1 MRSAVSAA
9 LPDDGGGAPVA
20 PQRDRQLYIVF
31 EAEGGPSDLPGPP
44 APPVEEIAASER
56 GDTVAAVAGSLAE
69 YALGL
74 RAGDRCFCCGRPL
87 EAFAPVGAETAGRS
101 LRCAECGASVLGPE

>member
-9 LPDDGGGAPVA
+9 FPDDGGGVPVA
-20 PQRDRQLYIVF
+20 PQRDRQLHLVF
-31 EAEGGPSDLPGPP
+31 EAEGGPSDPTV
-44 APPVEEIAASER
+44 PPVEETAASER
-56 GDTVAAVAGSLAE
+56 GDKVVAVVSSLAE

-87 EAFAPVGAETAGRS
+87 ETFARAGEETAGRS
-101 LRCAECGASVLGPE
+101 LRCVECGATVLGPE

>member
-1 MRSAVSAA
+1 MRAAVFAA
-9 LPDDGGGAPVA
+9 FPDDGGGVPVA
-20 PQRDRQLYIVF
+20 PQRDRQLHLVF
-31 EAEGGPSDLPGPP
+31 EAEGGTTDPS
-44 APPVEEIAASER
+44 VEEIAACEPASER
-56 GDTVAAVAGSLAE
+56 GDIVPAVVGSLAE

-74 RAGDRCFCCGRPL
+74 QAGDLCFCCGRPL